1 MFEHKPSPAP
11 SPIIGR
17 NGRDG
22 TKKGISSGVNIRD
35 TIRFEV
41 ESVMSD
47 DKQVNDKRN
56 RLTKR
61 HIIGLS
67 VALALFG
74 VLCVAVGVAIVYLNH
89 WIQFDSGMSKY
100 ACFKESVTS
109 TKIFKCC
116 YLDP

>member
-1 MFEHKPSPAP
+1 MIRILLYSLSLCLSILCKMFEHKRSPAP
-11 SPIIGR
+11 SPTIVR
-17 NGRDG
+17 NG
-22 TKKGISSGVNIRD
+22 TKKGFSSGVNIRD
-35 TIRFEV
+35 TIRFEL

-61 HIIGLS
+61 HIIRLS

-74 VLCVAVGVAIVYLNH
+74 LLCVAVGVAMVYLNH

-100 ACFKESVTS
+100 MHIS
-109 TKIFKCC
+109 T
-116 YLDP
+116 